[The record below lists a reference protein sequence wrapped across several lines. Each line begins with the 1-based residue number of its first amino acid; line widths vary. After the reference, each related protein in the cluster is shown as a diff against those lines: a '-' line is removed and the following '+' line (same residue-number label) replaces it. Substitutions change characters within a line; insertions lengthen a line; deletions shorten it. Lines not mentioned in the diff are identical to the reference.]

1 MRNRVGTKN
10 DEAKKNSLYRVSQ
23 KSCWIVMYIMMLSV
37 IQNMPYGEI
46 QESLESILAEKHQYS
61 LLNSVFE
68 NRILLRMEADI
79 SGSDRDVTLSRSG
92 FLFLRLPGNGRDF
105 YCLIRISLRGASLC
119 TNISNIEAHSNLTR
133 WSFVLPPP
141 DVSVWQ

>member
-1 MRNRVGTKN
+1 MGKS
-10 DEAKKNSLYRVSQ
+10 KK
-23 KSCWIVMYIMMLSV
+23 ILS
-37 IQNMPYGEI
+37 PFW
-46 QESLESILAEKHQYS
+46 LESTDQYS

-141 DVSVWQ
+141 DVSV

>member
-1 MRNRVGTKN
+1 
-10 DEAKKNSLYRVSQ
+10 
-23 KSCWIVMYIMMLSV
+23 MYIMMLSV
-37 IQNMPYGEI
+37 IQKTCPMGKSKKILGPFW
-46 QESLESILAEKHQYS
+46 LESTDQYS

-141 DVSVWQ
+141 DVSV

>member
-1 MRNRVGTKN
+1 
-10 DEAKKNSLYRVSQ
+10 
-23 KSCWIVMYIMMLSV
+23 MYIMMLSV

-141 DVSVWQ
+141 DVSV